1 MLIGEPV
8 SLSLINWDD
17 VLSPSIGSTLISR
30 LVDAGPLLVEANNS
44 VCDTKAKPLMPRSML
59 PICARIGAIC
69 GDSRSATS
77 SKPEFVGLMEE
88 SSMPI

>member
-30 LVDAGPLLVEANNS
+30 LVDASPLLVEANN
-44 VCDTKAKPLMPRSML
+44 
-59 PICARIGAIC
+59 
-69 GDSRSATS
+69 
-77 SKPEFVGLMEE
+77 
-88 SSMPI
+88 